1 MYYIFAVGAHDQ
13 EFLCRVLDRKHTANC
28 QAHGKEPDSGSERW
42 DDGAGAMVAAE
53 GTSGKK
59 TSLLDFF

>member
-1 MYYIFAVGAHDQ
+1 
-13 EFLCRVLDRKHTANC
+13 VLDRKHTANC